1 MDTFVGKYERVHEE
15 NYEELLKVKFLTL
28 TLNLALVAIST
39 FLRIFKLTALVW
51 EPSREPS
58 S

>member
-1 MDTFVGKYERVHEE
+1 MYFLIGRSIAAMDTFVGKYERVHEE

-39 FLRIFKLTALVW
+39 LLPFC
-51 EPSREPS
+51 PS
-58 S
+58 SS